1 VTLTDFQ
8 PPLVAILRGLTPA
21 ETPAVGRTLFDAGW
35 RLIEVPLNRPHALA
49 CIAQLVAMAPPDAL
63 VGGGTLLSPQD
74 VDEVHT
80 AGGRLMVAP
89 NCDPAVIARGVE
101 RGMLCLP
108 GVATPTEALLAL
120 RSGAHALKLF
130 PADMVQPAG
139 MKAMASILPPG
150 TGLWPV
156 GGITPQN
163 MRAWRSA
170 GAGGFGIGGSLYQ
183 PGMALADLERS
194 AKAFMAAWHAGS
206 T

>member
-21 ETPAVGRTLFDAGW
+21 DAPAVGRALFDAGW
-35 RLIEVPLNRPHALA
+35 RIIEVPLNRPQALE
-49 CIAQLVAMAPPDAL
+49 CIALLAAMAPADAL
-63 VGGGTLLSPQD
+63 VGGGTLLTPQA
-74 VDEVHT
+74 VDEVHA

-89 NCDPAVIARGVE
+89 NCDPDVITRGVQ

-130 PADMVQPAG
+130 PAEMVQPAG

-163 MRAWRSA
+163 MGTWRAA
-170 GAGGFGIGGSLYQ
+170 GAAGFGIGGSLYQ
-183 PGMALADLERS
+183 PGAAAPEVAR
-194 AKAFMAAWHAGS
+194 AARAFMDAWTA
-206 T
+206 